1 MYSNRRQAASLKHG
15 SEQAV
20 FTSRNPQS
28 RFLHIGKPRPKKQPP
43 ILEPRLGIAA
53 VSQFKDNELKRML
66 HNKNM
71 LQSCSSRERETYI
84 YMADSKQARERERKR
99 ERERCSHNAASP
111 KPLAKQSKDAAGPG
125 VGVLLIS
132 GRPGHGLLLQDI
144 AQLGFYS

>member
-1 MYSNRRQAASLKHG
+1 MFI
-15 SEQAV
+15 E
-20 FTSRNPQS
+20 
-28 RFLHIGKPRPKKQPP
+28 
-43 ILEPRLGIAA
+43 
-53 VSQFKDNELKRML
+53 
-66 HNKNM
+66 
-71 LQSCSSRERETYI
+71 RERETYI
-84 YMADSKQARERERKR
+84 YMADSKQARERERERKR